1 MPVMNLVQAVAHT
14 LATEMARDEAVVV
27 LGEDVGKRGGVF
39 LATQGLYDRF
49 GPDRVIDTPLSE
61 AAIIGAALG
70 MSVHGMRPV
79 AEIQFAEY
87 VFHGF
92 DQLVSQVAKLRYR
105 SAGQFTAP
113 MVVRMPAGGG
123 VKGGHHHSQNPETHF
138 VHTAGLHVVYPST
151 PSDTAGMLR
160 GAIRSDDPV
169 VFFEPKRLYRAVK
182 EDVPEGHDHVVPV
195 GRAAVQRVGDD
206 VVLVSYGGS
215 MAESLQ
221 AADALAEQDVAST
234 VIDLRSLMPWD
245 RDTVLEHVAR
255 VGRVVLVSESPHTVG
270 FMSEVAAT
278 ISEEVLD
285 SLLARRRACRAPT
298 PPTRTR
304 RTVPTCRAPAAS
316 CMPCNACWS
325 TEPCLASSPCRN
337 WPSRSSRV
345 KWWRGSR
352 RWVTSSRRT
361 NRSSR

>member
-1 MPVMNLVQAVAHT
+1 MPVMNLVQAVSYT
-14 LATEMARDEAVVV
+14 LASEMARDEAVVV

-39 LATQGLYDRF
+39 LATEGLYDQF

-113 MVVRMPAGGG
+113 LVVRMPAGGG

-151 PSDTAGMLR
+151 PSDTVGMLR
-160 GAIRSDDPV
+160 SAIRSNDPV
-169 VFFEPKRLYRAVK
+169 VLFEPKRLYRSVK
-182 EDVPEGHDHVVPV
+182 EDVPDDPDHVVPV
-195 GRAAVQRVGDD
+195 GRAAVRREGDD

-215 MAESLQ
+215 MAETMQ

-245 RDTVLEHVAR
+245 RDTVREHAAR
-255 VGRVVLVSESPHTVG
+255 VGRVVLVSESPHTAG

-278 ISEEVLD
+278 ISEQVLD
-285 SLLARRRACRAPT
+285 SLLAPVTRVSGADTPYPYAQDRAYLPGPRRILHA
-298 PPTRTR
+298 
-304 RTVPTCRAPAAS
+304 VQ
-316 CMPCNACWS
+316 
-325 TEPCLASSPCRN
+325 
-337 WPSRSSRV
+337 RV
-345 KWWRGSR
+345 LEY
-352 RWVTSSRRT
+352 
-361 NRSSR
+361 